1 MRVLVLNAGSSS
13 LKAQYLEVG
22 GEVAFDLTIERI
34 GEDAPDAP
42 ADHAAAVEQVLAV
55 VDERGLPVPDAVGHR
70 VVHGGPDL
78 TAPTVVDDEALAAIE
93 AVVPLAPLHNP
104 ANLAGIRAARAAF
117 ADVPH
122 VAVFDT
128 AFHATLPPA
137 AHRYA
142 VPTAWFSDHGVRRYG
157 FHGISHAYVARRA
170 AEVLGR
176 PQEELRLVTA
186 HLGNGQS
193 VCAVDRGRSVDTSM
207 GFGPLEGLVMGTR
220 SGDVDPT
227 VVFHL
232 VREEGMALDEVETA
246 LNRRSGLLGLA
257 GSNDLRD
264 VESRAA
270 DGDEGARLAL
280 DVMVH
285 RLVGYVAA
293 YATRMGGL
301 DGLVFTAGI
310 GEHSALVRR
319 RVGDGLALLGVRVDP
334 AANDAV
340 DGEARIDAGDGPAV
354 LVVPTDEEGEIA
366 RQVAETVG

>member
-13 LKAQYLEVG
+13 LKARYLEVG
-22 GEVAFDLTIERI
+22 GEVAFDRTIERI
-34 GEDAPDAP
+34 GEDAADAP
-42 ADHAAAVEQVLAV
+42 TDHDEAVQRVLTTV
-55 VDERGLPVPDAVGHR
+55 EEHDLPPPEAVGHR
-70 VVHGGPDL
+70 VVHGGPAL
-78 TAPTVVDDEALAAIE
+78 TAPTLLDDDALAAIE

-117 ADVPH
+117 GDVPH

-142 VPTAWFSDHGVRRYG
+142 VPAAWARDYGVRRYG

-176 PQEELRLVTA
+176 PEQELRLVTA

-193 VCAVDRGRSVDTSM
+193 VCAVDGGRSVDTSM
-207 GFGPLEGLVMGTR
+207 GFGPLAGLVMGTR

-232 VREEGMALDEVETA
+232 VREEGLALDEVETA

-264 VESRAA
+264 VEERAA
-270 DGDEGARLAL
+270 GGDDDAQLAL

-293 YATRMGGL
+293 YAAGMGGL

-310 GEHSALVRR
+310 GEHSALVRQ
-319 RVGDGLALLGVRVDP
+319 RVCDGLALLGVAVDQ
-334 AANDAV
+334 AANEAV
-340 DGEARIDAGDGPAV
+340 DGEVRIDAGTGPAV

-366 RQVAETVG
+366 RQVAEVVG